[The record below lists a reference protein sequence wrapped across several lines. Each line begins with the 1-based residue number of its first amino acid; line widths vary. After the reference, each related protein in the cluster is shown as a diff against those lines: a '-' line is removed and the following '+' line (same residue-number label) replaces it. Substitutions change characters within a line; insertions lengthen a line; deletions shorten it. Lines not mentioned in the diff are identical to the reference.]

1 MLINVTKKHLA
12 YNEILDGE
20 LLQVFRLRYE
30 MKLGFDVTATKMNL
44 PQAYVQQQYVAA
56 HIKIQQMTKK
66 CK

>member
-1 MLINVTKKHLA
+1 MLDICRLIF
-12 YNEILDGE
+12 YEILDGE

-30 MKLGFDVTATKMNL
+30 MKLGFDVIAAKMNL

-56 HIKIQQMTKK
+56 HIRIQQMTKK